1 MKKSEKV
8 LKVIIGIIYAVVA
21 AVWLI
26 WVFATA
32 TNFAGGY
39 LAMYFIPVV
48 IMLGI
53 AGMGINRL
61 MKDKDKVL
69 DAVIFFAFQVLIL
82 VIALITNGSTQIAA
96 NGDIEISWA
105 GRIFALYSAV
115 SVFTVVGGILAV
127 VLAAVK
133 KKMSK

>member
-1 MKKSEKV
+1 
-8 LKVIIGIIYAVVA
+8 
-21 AVWLI
+21 
-26 WVFATA
+26 
-32 TNFAGGY
+32 
-39 LAMYFIPVV
+39 MYFIPVV

-53 AGMGINRL
+53 VGMGINRL

-69 DAVIFFAFQVLIL
+69 DAVIFLVFQVLIL

-127 VLAAVK
+127 VLAAIK